1 MGGKVGIPLPPHAA
15 APNIRHIAKTKTR
28 FAVLIFFLITWRVGL
43 MYDVDIDD

>member
-28 FAVLIFFLITWRVGL
+28 FAVLIFFFNHLESRSHV
-43 MYDVDIDD
+43 